1 MPSQSDKFEPTFIPL
16 SDVIYEVA
24 RRVPVSDEDAEIRGG
39 LSRSSD
45 PLIAQL
51 DLAPIKDSLGRARAA
66 PSQISKLNKR
76 PLRRP
81 HWVDASSGYP
91 LLDDSASMDGLK
103 ILVAMERYESESL
116 PRGGINRF
124 KVSDRVNKENKRLAF
139 RSKLIGFMRSDLPKL
154 LDNPTSELKA
164 SSEGMNYLDGDLS
177 RPDDGSE
184 VSGVEAEVNSSSMKI
199 EQARVINAQL
209 DDAEYL
215 KRISSIIMSS
225 RKILYDHELVEALR
239 RSVAPRDYSRVWREL
254 VRMAKDGESSFLE
267 WVSETQIKVAGTKS
281 VMKPY
286 GESALRQRLR
296 KADIELALQLIKN
309 K

>member
-24 RRVPVSDEDAEIRGG
+24 RRVPVSDEDAEIRRG

-66 PSQISKLNKR
+66 RSLLAKLNK
-76 PLRRP
+76 PPAERP

-124 KVSDRVNKENKRLAF
+124 KVSARITKEHKRLAH
-139 RSKLIGFMRSDLPKL
+139 RSTQIGFMRNDLRRL
-154 LDNPTSELKA
+154 LDASEDQEETTP
-164 SSEGMNYLDGDLS
+164 SPVD
-177 RPDDGSE
+177 
-184 VSGVEAEVNSSSMKI
+184 SGVVEQEGTTLLGIEEYAREMSRLITLEATKTSIALEIVNALQNAADPRKPSSVWA
-199 EQARVINAQL
+199 ELVQL
-209 DDAEYL
+209 AKDKKLTTLVYVNDTLIKVPEGKHGFGHYTK
-215 KRISSIIMSS
+215 KRLTGFLGRY
-225 RKILYDHELVEALR
+225 RKILE
-239 RSVAPRDYSRVWREL
+239 
-254 VRMAKDGESSFLE
+254 K
-267 WVSETQIKVAGTKS
+267 QAGTRDAGHEP
-281 VMKPY
+281 V
-286 GESALRQRLR
+286 G
-296 KADIELALQLIKN
+296 
-309 K
+309 